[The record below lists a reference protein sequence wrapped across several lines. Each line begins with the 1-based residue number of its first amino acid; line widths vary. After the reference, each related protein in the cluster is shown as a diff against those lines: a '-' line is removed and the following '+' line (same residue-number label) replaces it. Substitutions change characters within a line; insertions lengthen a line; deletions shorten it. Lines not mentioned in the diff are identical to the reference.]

1 MLKKIRAYFFTGLLV
16 LLPIIGT
23 VGIIYW
29 IFIVVTNFLINPM
42 QSYFPENIKPVII
55 RFASLLVAFIIVVFI
70 GMLGKIVFLKKIARP
85 VENLLARIPLFNKIY
100 NTFKQIS
107 SAIWESQATILKNVV
122 LLEYPRKGVWS
133 IGFTTSH
140 GPSKVSDILKY
151 KMIGVFITT
160 TPNPTTGI
168 FVFVA
173 KKDLIFL
180 SMSVEEGLKLVV
192 SGGTIEPSEIKK
204 IDKK

>member
-29 IFIVVTNFLINPM
+29 LFIVVTNFLINPLE
-42 QSYFPENIKPVII
+42 SYFPENIKPVII

-85 VENLLARIPLFNKIY
+85 VEGLLARIPLFNRIY
-100 NTFKQIS
+100 NFFKQIS
-107 SAIWESQATILKNVV
+107 SAIWKSRATILNGVV
-122 LLEYPRKGVWS
+122 LLEYPRKGIWS

-140 GPSKVSDILKY
+140 VPSRTSDVLKNE
-151 KMIGVFITT
+151 MMGVFITT
-160 TPNPTTGI
+160 TPNPTTGVYI
-168 FVFVA
+168 LVP
-173 KKDLIFL
+173 KKDIIFL
-180 SMSVEEGLKLVV
+180 SMPVEDGLKLVV

-204 IDKK
+204 INKK